1 MMRERFAGD
10 LKAAL
15 KARDAGRVSTLRMIS
30 AAIKDRD
37 IAARTE
43 GAGGPVPDAEILT
56 LLAKMI
62 RQRQES
68 ARAYDAG
75 GRSDLAE
82 RERAEIAIISDYMPR
97 QMTGDEVE
105 AAVAAA
111 IAETGA
117 ASVRD
122 MGRVMAALKARHAG
136 EMDFGQA
143 SALIKRALA

>member
-1 MMRERFAGD
+1 MRERFASD

-15 KARDAGRVSTLRMIS
+15 KARDAARVSTLRMIS

-43 GAGGPVPDAEILT
+43 GAGGEVGEPEILA
-56 LLAKMI
+56 LLGKMI

-68 ARAYDAG
+68 AKAYEAG
-75 GRSDLAE
+75 GRPELAAQ
-82 RERAEIAIISDYMPR
+82 ERAEIAIIAGYMPR
-97 QMTGDEVE
+97 QMTEAEVE
-105 AAVAAA
+105 AAVTAA

-117 ASVRD
+117 AGVRD
-122 MGRVMAALKARHAG
+122 IGKVMAALRARHAG

-143 SALIKRALA
+143 SGMVKRVLG